1 MGIVRKQS
9 VVSSAYIYI
18 GFIIGAINI
27 LFLFKQYFTPEEF
40 GLTRL
45 LIDVSTLLA
54 MLCTLGSCP
63 ATIKFF
69 PFYKT
74 YLPAKKNDLPVLT
87 ILVCLLGCIIFATLT
102 PLYKDL
108 IVRKFGQRSQLF
120 VQYFYFIYPLTIF
133 FAFWYLLESI
143 EWSLQNTVL
152 TNFLKEVGF
161 RLLTTIFILLYAF
174 KIVNFSQFIWLF
186 SGLYILPVCILIIH
200 LYKQNYFHFTLT
212 FSKVTKRLY
221 KHLLTF
227 SLFIFSGQVLG
238 LIART
243 SDTIIISSQSTNG
256 LADTAV
262 FTVATFLIALM
273 EVPMRAMMGI
283 ATSIISYAWKDRN
296 LAKIDEMYKKTALNL
311 TILGLAIGSIIFLN
325 ANNLVSYFGTR
336 YHTLPTLLLILGIA
350 KLVDLGTGLNSQI
363 LLSSKYWK
371 VDFGTNMF
379 FVFLSIPLNYF
390 LINKMG
396 LIGSAY
402 ANLIATLIYNLVR
415 LFFIWKLFKLQPYT
429 NKNLLTLFFG
439 GIAFVICYYLPT
451 FQHYLMDAVL
461 RSALFIL
468 VYGFLILQFKTS
480 PDISDMVNKQLDKLG
495 ISIFK

>member
-1 MGIVRKQS
+1 MGIVQKQS
-9 VVSSAYIYI
+9 IKSSAYIYI

-27 LFLFKQYFTPEEF
+27 LFLFKQYLTPEQF

-69 PFYKT
+69 PFYQS
-74 YLPAKKNDLPVLT
+74 YLPPKKNELPFLT
-87 ILVCLLGCIIFATLT
+87 IVICLIGCLLFAVLT
-102 PLYKDL
+102 PLFKEL
-108 IVRKFGQRSQLF
+108 IIRKFGQRSSLF
-120 VQYFYFIYPLTIF
+120 LEYFYFIYPLTIF
-133 FAFWYLLESI
+133 FALWYLLESI

-161 RLLTTIFILLYAF
+161 RLLTSIFILLYAF
-174 KIVNFSQFIWLF
+174 KIIKFNHFIWLF
-186 SGLYILPVCILIIH
+186 SSLYSLPVCILFID
-200 LYKQNYFHFTLT
+200 LYKKNYFHFTFT
-212 FSKVTKRLY
+212 ISKVTRRLY

-243 SDTIIISSQSTNG
+243 SDTIIISSQSRNG

-283 ATSIISYAWKDRN
+283 ATSIIAYAWKDRN

-325 ANNLVSYFGTR
+325 ANNLLQYFGHR
-336 YHTLPTLLLILGIA
+336 YNALPTLLLILGIS

-371 VDFGTNMF
+371 IDFGTNMF
-379 FVFLSIPLNYF
+379 FVFLSIPLNYY

-396 LIGSAY
+396 VIGSAY
-402 ANLIATLIYNLVR
+402 ANLIATLIYNLIR
-415 LFFIWKLFKLQPYT
+415 LIFIWKLFKLQPYT
-429 NKNLLTLFFG
+429 IKNLQTLFFG
-439 GIAFVICYYLPT
+439 AIVFIICYSLPT
-451 FQHYLMDAVL
+451 FQHYLLDAIF
-461 RSALFIL
+461 RSLLFIIL
-468 VYGFLILQFKTS
+468 YVFLIVKFKTS
-480 PDISDMVNKQLDKLG
+480 TDINDILNKQLLKRG
-495 ISIFK
+495 FSIFK